1 MFAKLVALNEE
12 ARRALNGVQIE
23 IERFPFK
30 VGRESRGFL
39 SRASMSIERR
49 LGSASPL
56 NDVYLSASAA
66 DGPRISREHFLIDR
80 TPEGHYL
87 VDRASTD
94 GTVVNGVLWVLRTG
108 CPWRDLLECYG
119 PWQTVYS
126 RFVRWRREGVWM
138 RIWLRLLAHAN
149 ATGRIA
155 WSGCGV
161 DGTYV
166 RAHQHAAGAP
176 RRANPQDEKG
186 GSLPSQVKR
195 WGAVAAA

>member
-1 MFAKLVALNEE
+1 M
-12 ARRALNGVQIE
+12 
-23 IERFPFK
+23 
-30 VGRESRGFL
+30 SRGDL
-39 SRASMSIERR
+39 DDGQWAWIEPV
-49 LGSASPL
+49 LP
-56 NDVYLSASAA
+56 
-66 DGPRISREHFLIDR
+66 ISTGRGRPWRCHR
-80 TPEGHYL
+80 
-87 VDRASTD
+87 
-94 GTVVNGVLWVLRTG
+94 TVVNGVLWVLRTG

-155 WSGCGV
+155 WSGCAV